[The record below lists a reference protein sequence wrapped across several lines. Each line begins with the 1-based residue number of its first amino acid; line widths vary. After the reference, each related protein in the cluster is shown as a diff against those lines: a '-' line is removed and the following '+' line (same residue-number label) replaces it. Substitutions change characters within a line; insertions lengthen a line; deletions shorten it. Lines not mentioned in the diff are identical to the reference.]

1 MKSDENNDQLLV
13 EAKLL
18 VPYLADLYFK
28 TEKSRKMLSEVEKS
42 FRDKGFFKLMQPKH
56 YGGFEKNHLMLIEM
70 AALLAQGCPSSAW
83 VFSNLAIHSSMLGY
97 FDKQAQDDVWGI
109 NPNNLICMSVVYSA
123 GKAKIVDGGYVL
135 FGEWPFCSGI
145 DNSQWNIVAAEVIN
159 TDHNNANGRRLF
171 LLPQNDYKIIDNWD
185 SFGLSGTGS
194 HNVKVD
200 NVFVPKHRSLAEI
213 DTRNG
218 AAPGTSLNTSPLFR
232 LPMQAISST
241 AIAGVSLGTA
251 IGALNYF
258 IEVTKKRVSTY
269 SGESVTDLQNLQ
281 IHISN
286 SSAKIDTAGLVLRTN
301 TNEALTIAESGYLP
315 SESLKVKWRRDCA
328 FAVRLCNDAITTL
341 FEASGGSALFNKNL
355 MSRYFRDIKAI
366 SSHIAYN
373 TDVSGITYGRYRL
386 GLDKNGMDY

>member
-241 AIAGVSLGTA
+241 AMAGVSLGTA

-258 IEVTKKRVSTY
+258 IEVTKKRVSNRY
-269 SGESVTDLQNLQ
+269 S
-281 IHISN
+281 
-286 SSAKIDTAGLVLRTN
+286 
-301 TNEALTIAESGYLP
+301 
-315 SESLKVKWRRDCA
+315 W
-328 FAVRLCNDAITTL
+328 
-341 FEASGGSALFNKNL
+341 
-355 MSRYFRDIKAI
+355 I
-366 SSHIAYN
+366 SS
-373 TDVSGITYGRYRL
+373 
-386 GLDKNGMDY
+386 KNQY